1 MGPHEP
7 CSEEHMG
14 LVWPEFTICQLMRNI
29 YHLTDDEEIR
39 LLCRIGQTMAKKM
52 DAKLRQY
59 KADWAEGFWPEPYQ
73 AKGEKH
79 ERQEEDTGESAGS
92 NPVGG

>member
-1 MGPHEP
+1 
-7 CSEEHMG
+7 
-14 LVWPEFTICQLMRNI
+14 
-29 YHLTDDEEIR
+29 
-39 LLCRIGQTMAKKM
+39 M